1 MAVVFIDVCYD
12 VSIIMLIVNLI
23 PFLPPRIVALV
34 IWQLQSWLIVL
45 FCYTGTLLADSWVN
59 HGFIC
64 KASVSI
70 LNKLY
75 ILGKHQ

>member
-34 IWQLQSWLIVL
+34 IWQLQS
-45 FCYTGTLLADSWVN
+45 
-59 HGFIC
+59 
-64 KASVSI
+64 
-70 LNKLY
+70 
-75 ILGKHQ
+75 